1 MANLY
6 IVWIV
11 NLANQYNFE
20 VVADR
25 QKNALG
31 WKVRSGSAEEKL

>member
-6 IVWIV
+6 IIWIV

-20 VVADR
+20 VAANR
-25 QKNALG
+25 QKDALG
-31 WKVRSGSAEEKL
+31 WKVRSESAEEKL